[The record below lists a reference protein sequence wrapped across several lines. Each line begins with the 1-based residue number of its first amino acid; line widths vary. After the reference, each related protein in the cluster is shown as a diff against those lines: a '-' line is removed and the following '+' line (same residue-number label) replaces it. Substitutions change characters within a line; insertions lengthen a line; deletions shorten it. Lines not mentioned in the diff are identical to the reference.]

1 MKLLKFDKKHK
12 DKLIYLIQAYMPEYK
27 YISFNNVI
35 IGHKIHIKLYQ
46 KRLFGI
52 KYNGGSLPWYVF
64 IMDNLLQKMALAHI
78 TDSLQGEVQYE
89 EFIEEAG
96 KMILIG
102 GVHPVNFL
110 LKEHVLFKRKQ
121 IKKLKQNEG

>member
-1 MKLLKFDKKHK
+1 MKLLKFNKKHK

-27 YISFNNVI
+27 YIGFNNAI
-35 IGHKIHIKLYQ
+35 TEHKIYIKLYQ
-46 KRLFGI
+46 NRLFGI
-52 KYNGGSLPWYVF
+52 RYNGGTLPWYVF
-64 IMDNLLQKMALAHI
+64 IMDNLLQEIALAHI
-78 TDSLQGEVQYE
+78 TDPLQGEAQYE

-102 GVHPVNFL
+102 GVHPVNYL

-121 IKKLKQNEG
+121 TKNLKQNEK